1 MIGLGGIVCAGFLL
15 KFRKKYSA
23 SIQNVVI
30 SVLRYFII
38 SIMLSVLGYMFFL
51 EQYRYEMI
59 VTLLFAGFILLM
71 SFCGK
76 IKTVNL
82 LY

>member
-1 MIGLGGIVCAGFLL
+1 MLVSRSHLA
-15 KFRKKYSA
+15 KKYSA

-71 SFCGK
+71 SFAEK
-76 IKTVNL
+76 
-82 LY
+82 